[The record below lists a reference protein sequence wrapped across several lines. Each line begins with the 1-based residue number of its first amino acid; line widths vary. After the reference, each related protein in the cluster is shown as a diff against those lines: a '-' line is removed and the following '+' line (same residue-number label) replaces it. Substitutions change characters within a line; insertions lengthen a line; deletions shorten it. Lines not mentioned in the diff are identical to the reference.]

1 MFDLSLM
8 DHLRL
13 TFGYVVYRQKA
24 HADLARSR
32 ATWSRASK
40 GAQAVLLLAVAITS
54 VAVASASGAAL
65 AIVTA
70 VCGGLALAVLL
81 VQLTFDDDAVTRA
94 HSVCAAR
101 LWDIRE
107 QYRAILADLADGAI
121 DPATARQRRD
131 VLIAELHDVLRHAP
145 PAGAHAYDAT
155 AIEERALTDE
165 QIDLFLPKSL
175 HKVDRP
181 AESRA

>member
-24 HADLARSR
+24 HADLARTR
-32 ATWSRASK
+32 ARWSRVSK
-40 GAQAVLLLAVAITS
+40 GAQAVLMLTVAITS
-54 VAVASASGAAL
+54 VAVAAASRSPL
-65 AIVTA
+65 ATVAA
-70 VCGGLALAVLL
+70 VCGALGLGVLL
-81 VQLTFDDDAVTRA
+81 VQVILDDDAVTQA

-107 QYRAILADLADGAI
+107 QYRAVLADLADGAI
-121 DPATARQRRD
+121 DSATARQRRD

-145 PAGAHAYDAT
+145 PAGARSYDAT
-155 AIEERALTDE
+155 ASEEGALTDE

-175 HKVDRP
+175 HKVERP

>member
-24 HADLARSR
+24 HADLARTR
-32 ATWSRASK
+32 GRWSRASK
-40 GAQAVLLLAVAITS
+40 GAQAVLMLTVAITA
-54 VAVASASGAAL
+54 VAVAAAGRSPL
-65 AIVTA
+65 ATVAA
-70 VCGGLALAVLL
+70 VCGALALGVLL
-81 VQLTFDDDAVTRA
+81 VQLTFDDDAVTQA
-94 HSVCAAR
+94 HAVCAAR

-107 QYRAILADLADGAI
+107 QYRAVLADLADGAI
-121 DPATARQRRD
+121 DSATARQRRD

-145 PAGAHAYDAT
+145 PAGAHSYDAT
-155 AIEERALTDE
+155 ADEERALTDE

-175 HKVDRP
+175 HKAERP
-181 AESRA
+181 A